1 MSFAC
6 NVGKTQTVTS
16 VNLLF
21 KQKLETTLRKRDKV
35 LIDVGT
41 CPLHIASSAFCES
54 LKILSADFNINL
66 DQIIL
71 DLYGFFKC
79 SAKRSHDYFDVETF
93 TELQGHRMLK
103 HVSMRWIIIQDVL
116 IQVFEQFSNLKKYF
130 LQVLPDHKGFKGKS
144 GIGSSERYICIKTA
158 LTNRKLPSI
167 IAAVMYIV
175 KDPKNFTVP
184 LQDKLSI
191 ITGLYSKMVTL
202 LKNTFSRGFIIET
215 LL

>member
-21 KQKLETTLRKRDKV
+21 KQKLETTLRKHDKV

-41 CPLHIASSAFCES
+41 CSLHIASNAFHEG

-79 SAKRSHDYFDVETF
+79 SAKRSHE
-93 TELQGHRMLK
+93 
-103 HVSMRWIIIQDVL
+103 S
-116 IQVFEQFSNLKKYF
+116 VF
-130 LQVLPDHKGFKGKS
+130 
-144 GIGSSERYICIKTA
+144 
-158 LTNRKLPSI
+158 
-167 IAAVMYIV
+167 
-175 KDPKNFTVP
+175 
-184 LQDKLSI
+184 
-191 ITGLYSKMVTL
+191 KM
-202 LKNTFSRGFIIET
+202 F
-215 LL
+215 